1 MNDELSIANYRLKWV
16 YAVLDKEKERRSL
29 NLKCKE
35 NNWRCLV
42 DKLLTSFKED
52 FPSRE
57 DDRSVDQKC
66 FLVGKN
72 ILWARVAMRAHQL
85 MTALVLAPRIHRQT
99 CLSFMDFTA
108 FMGWNCVKTT
118 RSFNKSNGVR
128 TIDAFS
134 RVLVCKGK
142 GKRHV
147 SRDSW

>member
-1 MNDELSIANYRLKWV
+1 MNDELSIAYDRLKRV
-16 YAVLDKEKERRSL
+16 YVVLDKEKDRRSL

-72 ILWARVAMRAHQL
+72 IL
-85 MTALVLAPRIHRQT
+85 
-99 CLSFMDFTA
+99 
-108 FMGWNCVKTT
+108 
-118 RSFNKSNGVR
+118 
-128 TIDAFS
+128 
-134 RVLVCKGK
+134 
-142 GKRHV
+142 
-147 SRDSW
+147 